1 MNKISGKKLN
11 LLKTLEILKSNQFVS
26 FYHFNNLSKKE
37 WDTIKLQLRKIE
49 TQDIPSNE
57 SEGGDKE
64 KKGRTQVLPLLT
76 AGSTRSNLLL
86 ERTALVLPRTKSN
99 LLLKQ
104 VPSNSNKLV
113 KGVTTKRKLKGA
125 EVELLVLK
133 SKAVVKALYPF
144 LFYSQSCL
152 ASHGVEQTV
161 HTYPLALRGT
171 STTCEASREA
181 ISKAISKAIKQR
193 DCFATEGSD
202 PLSTTVATLIGDRDR
217 DPSHG
222 HGHGHTLTH
231 KQSLLN
237 VSDSLLPEKS
247 ACYLRSA
254 NNQLGF
260 TLNPVPAARINSL
273 INAFYLIEGPTLLVG
288 ASTIEGFKES
298 ARQLEKEKSLVFV
311 GGVLENQFINHLD
324 LKDCLKT
331 SLPTSANLL
340 QTLNY
345 PLMIPPLNYYS
356 NKLLFSLKKRQES
369 LKKEE
374 L

>member
-1 MNKISGKKLN
+1 MNKISGKELN
-11 LLKTLEILKSNQFVS
+11 LLKTLEILKSNRFVS

-57 SEGGDKE
+57 SKGANKE
-64 KKGRTQVLPLLT
+64 KKGKTQVLPL
-76 AGSTRSNLLL
+76 SNLLL
-86 ERTALVLPRTKSN
+86 ERTALV
-99 LLLKQ
+99 Q
-104 VPSNSNKLV
+104 SNKCHKQSPTNL

-144 LFYSQSCL
+144 LFYSHPCQ
-152 ASHGVEQTV
+152 GVEQTV
-161 HTYPLALRGT
+161 NTYPLALVQT
-171 STTCEASREA
+171 SFA
-181 ISKAISKAIKQR
+181 KQ
-193 DCFATEGSD
+193 FAEQNTGK
-202 PLSTTVATLIGDRDR
+202 PLSTTVGTLYKFANQGSKHLH
-217 DPSHG
+217 P
-222 HGHGHTLTH
+222 
-231 KQSLLN
+231 KQSLEN
-237 VSDSLLPEKS
+237 VNDSLLPEKIS
-247 ACYLRSA
+247 YKA

-260 TLNPVPAARINSL
+260 TLNPDRINSL

-298 ARQLEKEKSLVFV
+298 GRQLEKEKSLVFV

-331 SLPTSANLL
+331 FLPTSANLL

-356 NKLLFSLKKRQES
+356 NKLLFLLQKRQES

>member
-26 FYHFNNLSKKE
+26 FYHFNNLSKRE

-57 SEGGDKE
+57 SERGDKE
-64 KKGRTQVLPLLT
+64 KKARTQVLPLLT

-181 ISKAISKAIKQR
+181 ISKAIKQR
-193 DCFATEGSD
+193 DRFATEGSD
-202 PLSTTVATLIGDRDR
+202 PLSITVATRLGDRDR
-217 DPSHG
+217 DRAKHHG
-222 HGHGHTLTH
+222 HRHGHTLTH

-356 NKLLFSLKKRQES
+356 NKLLFSLQKRQES